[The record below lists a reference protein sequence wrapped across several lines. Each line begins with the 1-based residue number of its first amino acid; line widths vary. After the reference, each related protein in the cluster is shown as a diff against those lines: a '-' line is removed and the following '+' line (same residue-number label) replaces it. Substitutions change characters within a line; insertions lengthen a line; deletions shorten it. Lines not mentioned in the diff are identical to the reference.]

1 MRGEGGGG
9 GSSRENV
16 SVALLC
22 NTPSGVVPQLKP
34 SQERGEGCVNT
45 QTGSVSVA
53 GSQSNIVSKD
63 NGEGGSSVN
72 TQTGSVSVAGSQ
84 SNIVISECTCPTTS
98 EGSMLSES
106 MRICKNDC
114 EKNVRNVISELSE
127 RVSIPPAKKIVNIK
141 SDGANRSCFADILK
155 SSNGY
160 KNKKKINIKINNT
173 ERGKFEIAKGSPVS
187 MKIIRKS
194 STETSGLTVS
204 NRLRLSTNGKAA
216 KEDIIQ
222 TNSVSNRNT
231 SVGQVKPSKRKLMEV
246 GGGEVRSLVCI
257 FENGITKPT
266 WREKDISE
274 SPAKRQRCSNR
285 GAK

>member
-1 MRGEGGGG
+1 M
-9 GSSRENV
+9 
-16 SVALLC
+16 
-22 NTPSGVVPQLKP
+22 PQLKP
-34 SQERGEGCVNT
+34 SQEGGEGCVNT

-84 SNIVISECTCPTTS
+84 SNIVISECTCPTSS
-98 EGSMLSES
+98 EESMLSEC
-106 MRICKNDC
+106 MKICKNDC
-114 EKNVRNVISELSE
+114 EKNVLNVISEVPE

-160 KNKKKINIKINNT
+160 KKKIRIKINNT

-187 MKIIRKS
+187 MKKVIQKS

-216 KEDIIQ
+216 IENIIQ
-222 TNSVSNRNT
+222 TNSVIDRNI
-231 SVGQVKPSKRKLMEV
+231 SVGQVTPSKRKLME
-246 GGGEVRSLVCI
+246 GGG
-257 FENGITKPT
+257 GM
-266 WREKDISE
+266 
-274 SPAKRQRCSNR
+274 SNH
-285 GAK
+285 

>member
-1 MRGEGGGG
+1 M
-9 GSSRENV
+9 SSLGDQPGASNSNHV

-53 GSQSNIVSKD
+53 GSQSNIV
-63 NGEGGSSVN
+63 
-72 TQTGSVSVAGSQ
+72 
-84 SNIVISECTCPTTS
+84 ISECTCPTTS
-98 EGSMLSES
+98 EESMMSER

-114 EKNVRNVISELSE
+114 EKNVRNVISEVSE

-187 MKIIRKS
+187 MKKIRKS

-204 NRLRLSTNGKAA
+204 NRVRLSTNGKAA
-216 KEDIIQ
+216 LEDIIQ
-222 TNSVSNRNT
+222 TNSVNNRNT
-231 SVGQVKPSKRKLMEV
+231 SVGQVTPWKRKLME
-246 GGGEVRSLVCI
+246 GGGQ
-257 FENGITKPT
+257 ITSVQ
-266 WREKDISE
+266 I
-274 SPAKRQRCSNR
+274 
-285 GAK
+285 

>member
-1 MRGEGGGG
+1 M
-9 GSSRENV
+9 
-16 SVALLC
+16 
-22 NTPSGVVPQLKP
+22 
-34 SQERGEGCVNT
+34 
-45 QTGSVSVA
+45 SVA

-98 EGSMLSES
+98 EESMLSES

-114 EKNVRNVISELSE
+114 EKNVLNVISEVPE

-141 SDGANRSCFADILK
+141 SDGANRSCFADVLK

-160 KNKKKINIKINNT
+160 KKKINIKINNT

-187 MKIIRKS
+187 MKKIQKS

-216 KEDIIQ
+216 IEDIIE

-231 SVGQVKPSKRKLMEV
+231 SVGQVTPSKRKLME
-246 GGGEVRSLVCI
+246 GGGRS
-257 FENGITKPT
+257 
-266 WREKDISE
+266 DH
-274 SPAKRQRCSNR
+274 
-285 GAK
+285 